1 MIQNKKQEHWID
13 EQGRKCPVKY
23 VSKFDKQKESE
34 LGKILK
40 EANFLNAR
48 LAALKAN
55 ITSFVEDTVKNYA
68 DKNKIKME
76 TWKGNLTISSFDGS
90 VKIELNA
97 AARVEF
103 DDLAIKACKG
113 LLDEFLSENIDAK
126 NAFISEIV
134 TDAFSTSRG
143 KLDTKKVLSLL
154 KYESK
159 IQDAKFQEAM
169 RFLKESIRN
178 TGSKNFYR
186 ISVKGSD
193 NEFKAVKLD
202 LTSL

>member
-1 MIQNKKQEHWID
+1 MIQNKKQEHWLD
-13 EQGRKCPVKY
+13 EQGRKVPFKY

-40 EANFLNAR
+40 EAEVLNNRLSLLKLAITNFCENTI
-48 LAALKAN
+48 KQ
-55 ITSFVEDTVKNYA
+55 YA
-68 DKNKIKME
+68 EKNKIKTE
-76 TWKGNLTISSFDGS
+76 TWKGNLTIQNFDNS

-97 AARVEF
+97 VARVEF

>member
-1 MIQNKKQEHWID
+1 MIQNKKQEHWLD
-13 EQGRKCPVKY
+13 EQGRKVPFKY

-40 EANFLNAR
+40 EAEVLNNRLSLLKLAITNFCEN
-48 LAALKAN
+48 
-55 ITSFVEDTVKNYA
+55 TVKQYA
-68 DKNKIKME
+68 EKNKIKTE
-76 TWKGNLTISSFDGS
+76 TWKGNLTIQNFDNS

-97 AARVEF
+97 VARVEF